1 MGCSK
6 LKVVIAIVCV
16 CVCCCNLWSLHSD
29 SQSMACSQVF
39 QRSEYCSQVLGLMQL
54 TESLDSLPNLL
65 EMVSFRRFLFKSTKT
80 SFLLAFGYNKF
91 NTVPKN

>member
-16 CVCCCNLWSLHSD
+16 CSCNLWSLHSN

-39 QRSEYCSQVLGLMQL
+39 QRSKYCSHVLGLMQL
-54 TESLDSLPNLL
+54 TKSLDSLPNLL
-65 EMVSFRRFLFKSTKT
+65 K
-80 SFLLAFGYNKF
+80 KF
-91 NTVPKN
+91 A